1 MPRAHAM
8 NGHTSFQDQAQD
20 LHLRIQAEFAEM
32 PGMKLTL
39 SQASRLFNVE
49 RTVCERVLETL
60 VHKRLL
66 SQSGAMFVRPIWN

>member
-8 NGHTSFQDQAQD
+8 SDHTSFQDHD
-20 LHLRIQAEFAEM
+20 LHVRIQAEFAEM